1 MNYQFLSFAT
11 NFIMW
16 YFRGERRD
24 IMLNSLILVGRLTKE
39 IDIKETETGKKV
51 GTLSL
56 AIPRSFK
63 NMDGVYETDFINCT
77 LWEEKAKITKEYCK
91 TGDIVGIRGRLQSN
105 IVKTDEG
112 TKYYLE
118 VVADKVTFLS
128 SKKKND
134 VKNTDN

>member
-1 MNYQFLSFAT
+1 
-11 NFIMW
+11 
-16 YFRGERRD
+16 
-24 IMLNSLILVGRLTKE
+24 MLNSLILVGRLTKE
-39 IDIKETETGKKV
+39 IDIKKTESGKKV

-63 NMDGVYETDFINCT
+63 NMNGVYETDFVNCT

-128 SKKKND
+128 NKKKED